1 MTGVLAIGH
10 IFRLGVGMLMLAG
23 MTACDDTPETPTPKS
38 SEIRKELMR
47 ERLSQKARKSMP
59 SLTVQNF
66 EMSENGQTVTLRA
79 ADKDRIIA
87 LGTGLCDFDSPAGEA
102 NKGKIQ
108 QALKAKT
115 NKLISALLEMGHT
128 TGSIMITKVQ
138 DGGNFKQKIHF
149 SWKGSDQQTSCQAG
163 TF

>member
-23 MTACDDTPETPTPKS
+23 MAACDDAPETPTPKS
-38 SEIRKELMR
+38 SEVKEELMR
-47 ERLSQKARKSMP
+47 KRLSQKAGESIP
-59 SLTVQNF
+59 LTVRNF
-66 EMSENGQTVTLRA
+66 EMRESGQTVTLRA

-87 LGTGLCDFDSPAGEA
+87 LGVGLCDFDRMAGEA
-102 NKGKIQ
+102 DKDKIQ

-115 NKLISALLEMGHT
+115 NKLISALSKMGHT
-128 TGSIMITKVQ
+128 TGAIIITKGQ
-138 DGGNFKQKIHF
+138 DGGNFKQEIRF
-149 SWKGSDQQTSCQAG
+149 SWKGTDQQTSCQTG

>member
-23 MTACDDTPETPTPKS
+23 MTACDDAPETPTPKS
-38 SEIRKELMR
+38 SEVKKELMR
-47 ERLSQKARKSMP
+47 KRLSQKARESTP
-59 SLTVQNF
+59 LTVQNF
-66 EMSENGQTVTLRA
+66 EMRGSGQTVTLRA

-87 LGTGLCDFDSPAGEA
+87 LGAGLCDFDRLAGEA
-102 NKGKIQ
+102 DKDKIQ

-115 NKLISALLEMGHT
+115 NKLISTLSEMGHT
-128 TGSIMITKVQ
+128 TGSIIITKGQ
-138 DGGNFKQKIHF
+138 DGGNFKQEIRF
-149 SWKGSDQQTSCQAG
+149 SWKGTNQQTSCQTG

>member
-23 MTACDDTPETPTPKS
+23 MTACDDAPETPTPKS
-38 SEIRKELMR
+38 SEVKKELMR
-47 ERLSQKARKSMP
+47 KRLSQKARESTP
-59 SLTVQNF
+59 LTVQNF
-66 EMSENGQTVTLRA
+66 EMQESGQTVTLRA

-87 LGTGLCDFDSPAGEA
+87 LGAGLCDFDRLAGEA
-102 NKGKIQ
+102 DKDKIQ

-115 NKLISALLEMGHT
+115 NKLISALSEMGHT
-128 TGSIMITKVQ
+128 AGSIIITKGQ
-138 DGGNFKQKIHF
+138 DGGNFKQEIRF
-149 SWKGSDQQTSCQAG
+149 SWKGTDQQTSCQTG

>member
-23 MTACDDTPETPTPKS
+23 MTACDDAPETPTPKS
-38 SEIRKELMR
+38 SEVKKELMR
-47 ERLSQKARKSMP
+47 KRLSQKAGESIP
-59 SLTVQNF
+59 LTVQNF
-66 EMSENGQTVTLRA
+66 EMRESGQTVTLRA

-87 LGTGLCDFDSPAGEA
+87 LGVGLCDFDRMAGEA
-102 NKGKIQ
+102 DKDKIQ

-115 NKLISALLEMGHT
+115 NKLISALSEMGHT
-128 TGSIMITKVQ
+128 TGAIIITKGQ
-138 DGGNFKQKIHF
+138 DDGNFKQEIRF
-149 SWKGSDQQTSCQAG
+149 SWKGTDQQTSCQTG

>member
-23 MTACDDTPETPTPKS
+23 MTACDDAPETPTPKS
-38 SEIRKELMR
+38 SEVKKELMR
-47 ERLSQKARKSMP
+47 KRLSQKARESTP
-59 SLTVQNF
+59 LTVQNF
-66 EMSENGQTVTLRA
+66 EMRESGQTVTLRA

-87 LGTGLCDFDSPAGEA
+87 LGAGLCDFDRLAGEA
-102 NKGKIQ
+102 DKDKIQ

-115 NKLISALLEMGHT
+115 NKLISALSEMGHT
-128 TGSIMITKVQ
+128 AGSIMITKGEE
-138 DGGNFKQKIHF
+138 GGNFKQEILFK
-149 SWKGSDQQTSCQAG
+149 WKGTLTQTACSTG

>member
-23 MTACDDTPETPTPKS
+23 MTACDDAPETPTPKS
-38 SEIRKELMR
+38 SEVKEELMR
-47 ERLSQKARKSMP
+47 KRLSQKAGESIP
-59 SLTVQNF
+59 LTVQNF
-66 EMSENGQTVTLRA
+66 EMRESGQTVTLRA

-87 LGTGLCDFDSPAGEA
+87 LGVGLCDFDRMAGEA
-102 NKGKIQ
+102 DKDKIQ

-115 NKLISALLEMGHT
+115 SKLISALSEMGHT
-128 TGSIMITKVQ
+128 TGAIIITKGQ
-138 DGGNFKQKIHF
+138 DDGNFKQEIRF
-149 SWKGSDQQTSCQAG
+149 SWKGTDQQTSCQTG

>member
-23 MTACDDTPETPTPKS
+23 MTACDDAPETPTPKS
-38 SEIRKELMR
+38 SEVKGELMR
-47 ERLSQKARKSMP
+47 KRLAQKASESIP
-59 SLTVQNF
+59 LTVQNF
-66 EMSENGQTVTLRA
+66 EMRESGQTVTLRA

-87 LGTGLCDFDSPAGEA
+87 LGVGLCDFDRMAGEA
-102 NKGKIQ
+102 DKDKIQ

-115 NKLISALLEMGHT
+115 NKLISALSEMGHT
-128 TGSIMITKVQ
+128 TGAIIITKGQ
-138 DGGNFKQKIHF
+138 DDGNFKQKIRF
-149 SWKGSDQQTSCQAG
+149 SWKGTDQQTSCQTG

>member
-23 MTACDDTPETPTPKS
+23 MTACDDAPETPTPKS
-38 SEIRKELMR
+38 SEVKKELMR
-47 ERLSQKARKSMP
+47 KRLSQKAGEP
-59 SLTVQNF
+59 IPLTVQNF
-66 EMSENGQTVTLRA
+66 EMRESGQTVTLRA

-87 LGTGLCDFDSPAGEA
+87 LGVGLCDFDHMAGEA
-102 NKGKIQ
+102 DKDKIQ

-115 NKLISALLEMGHT
+115 NKLISALSEMGHT
-128 TGSIMITKVQ
+128 TGAIIITKGQ
-138 DGGNFKQKIHF
+138 DGGNFKQEIRF
-149 SWKGSDQQTSCQAG
+149 SWKGTDQQTSCQTG